1 LTRVDVWRCAAGE
14 AAEVGELG
22 EAVEPADE
30 EAGVD
35 GTGDGGAGL
44 DGGDD
49 GHVEHARDVLGGQ
62 RPTLLDDE
70 DHPVRRAASGGQEAG
85 QGDVA
90 GSPEHGVA
98 LAICGRQGAAGGL
111 EVTGPAVDDGDLGPV
126 LLVGRGGEAQG
137 RGHLGPL
144 VGQRERHA
152 EQGGGGGRLGAHQ
165 GGVVVAGGQQGEG
178 GGHGCGA
185 LAAPC
190 ADQVD
195 GAGHRR
201 PPTCD

>member
-1 LTRVDVWRCAAGE
+1 MRGCATGE

-30 EAGVD
+30 EASVD
-35 GTGDGGAGL
+35 GAGNGGTDL

-49 GHVEHARDVLGGQ
+49 GHVEHARDILGAQ
-62 RPTLLDDE
+62 RSTFLDDE
-70 DHPVRRAASGGQEAG
+70 DHPVRRAVRGGQEAG

-98 LAICGRQGAAGGL
+98 LAVCGRQGAAGGPL
-111 EVTGPAVDDGDLGPV
+111 VTGPVVDDGDFGPV
-126 LLVGRGGEAQG
+126 VLVGRGGEAQG

-152 EQGGGGGRLGAHQ
+152 EQGGGGGPLGAHQ
-165 GGVVVAGGQQGEG
+165 GGVVVARSQQGEG
-178 GGHGCGA
+178 GGHGGGA
-185 LAAPC
+185 LAAPG

-201 PPTCD
+201 PPRCG

>member
-1 LTRVDVWRCAAGE
+1 LTRVDVRRCATGE

-22 EAVEPADE
+22 KAVESADE

-35 GTGDGGAGL
+35 GAGDGGAGL

-49 GHVEHARDVLGGQ
+49 GHVKHARDVLGGQ

-70 DHPVRRAASGGQEAG
+70 DHPVRRAARGGQEAG

-98 LAICGRQGAAGGL
+98 LAVCCRQGAAGGL
-111 EVTGPAVDDGDLGPV
+111 EVTGPAVDDVDLGP
-126 LLVGRGGEAQG
+126 LVVAGLGRKAQD
-137 RGHLGPL
+137 RGHLGPFA
-144 VGQRERHA
+144 GQRERDA
-152 EQGGGGGRLGAHQ
+152 EQGGGGGRVGAHQ
-165 GGVVVAGGQQGEG
+165 GGLVVAGGQQGEG
-178 GGHGCGA
+178 GGHGGGA

-201 PPTCD
+201 PPRCG